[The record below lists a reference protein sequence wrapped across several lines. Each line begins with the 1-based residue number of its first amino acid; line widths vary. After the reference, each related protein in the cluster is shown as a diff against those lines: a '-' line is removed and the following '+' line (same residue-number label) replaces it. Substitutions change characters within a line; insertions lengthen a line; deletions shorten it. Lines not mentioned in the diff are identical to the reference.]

1 MRKIV
6 MLLMSLLIITFSFAN
21 TIKGKV
27 IKVSDGDTITILK
40 NNEKTKIRLY
50 GIDAPEKAQS
60 YGIKSLD
67 VLNKMIFNKIVE
79 VEVKNKDRYGRLVG
93 VIYFNNTNINLHMI
107 ETGNA
112 WWYKQYAKNEIEY
125 KKAEERA
132 KERKVG
138 LWNGSNFISPW
149 EYRKNK
155 RVKK

>member
-6 MLLMSLLIITFSFAN
+6 ILLMSLLIITFSFAS
-21 TIKGKV
+21 TIRGKV

-50 GIDAPEKAQS
+50 GIDAPEKAQN

-79 VEVKNKDRYGRLVG
+79 VEVKSKDRYGRTVG
-93 VIYFNNTNINLHMI
+93 VIYFNNININLYMV

-125 KKAEERA
+125 KKAEESA
-132 KERKVG
+132 KERKIG
-138 LWNGSNFISPW
+138 LWNESNFLSPW